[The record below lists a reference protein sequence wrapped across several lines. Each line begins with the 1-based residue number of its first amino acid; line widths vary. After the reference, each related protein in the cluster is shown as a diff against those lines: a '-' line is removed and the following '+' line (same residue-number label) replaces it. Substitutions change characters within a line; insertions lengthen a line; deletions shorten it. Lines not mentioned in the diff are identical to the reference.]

1 MIESETAYR
10 GEPITDR
17 NPMIAPCIGGWLKI
31 QNGVPVISR
40 SDEEKRIPEGD
51 LFNVEMT
58 SEDPVSNVVVP
69 ATTGVKVVAENG
81 SVTVLNASGK
91 RVVISNVLGQTV
103 ANTVL
108 TSDRATV
115 SAPKGVVLV
124 AVEGEPVVKAL
135 VK

>member
-1 MIESETAYR
+1 
-10 GEPITDR
+10 
-17 NPMIAPCIGGWLKI
+17 
-31 QNGVPVISR
+31 
-40 SDEEKRIPEGD
+40 
-51 LFNVEMT
+51 MT

>member
-1 MIESETAYR
+1 MTTEYPSANEVAPTTTA
-10 GEPITDR
+10 
-17 NPMIAPCIGGWLKI
+17 
-31 QNGVPVISR
+31 
-40 SDEEKRIPEGD
+40 
-51 LFNVEMT
+51 
-58 SEDPVSNVVVP
+58 
-69 ATTGVKVVAENG
+69 VKVVAENG
-81 SVTVLNASGK
+81 AVTVLNASGK

>member
-1 MIESETAYR
+1 M
-10 GEPITDR
+10 
-17 NPMIAPCIGGWLKI
+17 
-31 QNGVPVISR
+31 
-40 SDEEKRIPEGD
+40 KRIPEGD

-58 SEDPVSNVVVP
+58 TEAPVSNSVAP
-69 ATTGVKVVAENG
+69 TTTEVRVVAENG

-115 SAPKGVVLV
+115 AAPKGVVLV
-124 AVEGEPVVKAL
+124 AVEGEPVVKPL